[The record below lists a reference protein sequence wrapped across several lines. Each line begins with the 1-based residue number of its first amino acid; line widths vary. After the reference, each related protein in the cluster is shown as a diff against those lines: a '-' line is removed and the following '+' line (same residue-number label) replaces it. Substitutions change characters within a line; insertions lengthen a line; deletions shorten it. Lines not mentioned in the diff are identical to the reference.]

1 MNAITQA
8 ESYITEGQSLFQGAE
23 QAASDAGGS
32 SFTGVMA
39 ATGALLQALPPGAVR
54 SAVQDILQVAGGA
67 AAGATAGSIVPGIG
81 TAIGAAVGAVVS
93 VFEEL
98 FSSDPPTPQGEYRW
112 SAQAMCFPAL
122 ADSTKWTMTVLP
134 GVANLN
140 PRGRLGSIFY
150 QIANEADPNLTPDT
164 DWCQLFGFRVGW
176 IKGRSSTPLSVQA
189 GWYLAYLFTSKH
201 SPSLKSL
208 SGQALQQK
216 MANIA
221 IAQNQLAN
229 LLGPTVAARAMRK
242 LEDWYGRSFSAEVPF
257 GRFNSGYNRPTN
269 YAPGGLY
276 TKGAIAD
283 YAALC
288 SAWGGGGH
296 NDGVPMGA
304 CGSVEAIFRSLPLDY
319 TYYPVFTRWDGSEHV
334 ASDPIHA
341 TAVFLTPDTLLLG
354 LAELAAQDAHDVVA
368 LHYVMALAHL
378 WKVHQFND
386 VQKALS
392 TGADPSFKN
401 TVAPHPNFMRV
412 LGRISR
418 LIQNARKAGVHGD
431 CNLHGPGFAGTLPPS
446 THGAFMTPE
455 HHAWIVRALRTIRKS
470 QGRPTFG
477 AGIEDLNQGDPGSQ
491 FTAPTEEHTFEGNS
505 NVQTGAAANVN
516 NETGNLGSGST
527 EQASGAEYTDLWSAA
542 KGETTQA
549 VEGVLN
555 QTPQEAAAE
564 ALGIVGGVVTGNGII
579 GTLLEKGGTA
589 AANAYTQA
597 TAAPASE
604 TVTNSV
610 PSDPQ
615 AQAANSTGIAAA
627 HGEALQKLGQAS
639 LPDPALPPAQQHA
652 QTVVQGL
659 NGAPQHVKEAVLNTL
674 GPSSAQGIQAG
685 VASFG
690 GQGSVAMM
698 LLTGAAVGGWL
709 LYEHSK
715 KAGMR

>member
-39 ATGALLQALPPGAVR
+39 ATGALLQALPSGAVR

-201 SPSLKSL
+201 SPSLESL

-477 AGIEDLNQGDPGSQ
+477 AGIEQVGDTGGDQSGASNATEQGS
-491 FTAPTEEHTFEGNS
+491 EGTLENA
-505 NVQTGAAANVN
+505 NVASSTAANVS
-516 NETGNLGSGST
+516 ETGGLGSGST
-527 EQASGAEYTDLWSAA
+527 EQAQGAAYTDVWSAA
-542 KGETTQA
+542 KGEAGQ
-549 VEGVLN
+549 
-555 QTPQEAAAE
+555 AAAT
-564 ALGIVGGVVTGNGII
+564 ALGIATTSVTGNPIL

-589 AANAYTQA
+589 AVNAFTAA
-597 TAAPASE
+597 TAAPATE
-604 TVTNSV
+604 TVTQSV
-610 PSDPQ
+610 PSDPE
-615 AQAANSTGIAAA
+615 AQTSNAMGIAAA
-627 HGEALQKLGQAS
+627 HGEALQKIGQVPP
-639 LPDPALPPAQQHA
+639 PDPALPPAQKAA
-652 QTVVQGL
+652 QTIVHGL
-659 NGAPQHVKEAVLNTL
+659 TGAPDPVKKAVLNQL
-674 GPSSAQGIQAG
+674 GPSSAQGIEAG